1 MNILNALYPSLPFR
15 ARLRGKPKSFD
26 GGDLDPRGEET
37 FSLIED
43 VGIKPTDDVLDIGCA
58 SGRMARPLLKFLS
71 QGSYR
76 GFDIVAKGIESANK
90 EIGLYFDHID
100 AYNMVYNPLGKVKD
114 DQVTFPYAESKFS
127 FVFAN
132 SIFTHMLPEGVE
144 RYLTEIKRVAKP
156 GLRSYLTFFL
166 LTEESLRRLDQRKA
180 AHRLPHVWDG
190 YRTLRKH
197 IGREGVVA
205 YEEKFISQMIAR
217 AGLRVDRIVY
227 GSWSGIQNATM
238 PKLFQD
244 IIVVTKP

>member
-15 ARLRGKPKSFD
+15 AKLRGKPKSFD
-26 GGDLDPRGEET
+26 GGDLDPQGEDT
-37 FSLIED
+37 FSLIKNF
-43 VGIKPTDDVLDIGCA
+43 GIKPTDDVLDIGCA

-76 GFDIVAKGIESANK
+76 GFDIVAKGIECANQ
-90 EIGLYFDHID
+90 EFGLHFDHID
-100 AYNMVYNPLGKVKD
+100 AYNMLYNPFGKVKD
-114 DQVTFPYAESKFS
+114 SEVTFPYAESKFS

-132 SIFTHMLPEGVE
+132 SIFTHMLPEGVD
-144 RYLTEIKRVAKP
+144 RYFTELKRVCKP
-156 GLRSYLTFFL
+156 GFRSYLTFLL
-166 LTEESLRRLDQRKA
+166 LTEESLRRMGQNKT
-180 AHRLPHVWDG
+180 AHRLPHIWDG

-205 YEEKFISQMIAR
+205 YEEKFISQMIAK

-227 GSWSGIQNATM
+227 GSWSGVQNATM

-244 IIVVTKP
+244 VIAVTKP